1 MGKNVN
7 DNDETCEITCSSNLT
22 GEKTAEVVGRLHH
35 CPVPGNVAHGGERVE
50 HLRPRDPGHAVH
62 AERGEVLLGELVD
75 ERLVLLRVEEGVKD
89 APVLE
94 QGNLRLGRLSE
105 LQHDI

>member
-1 MGKNVN
+1 MGKNEN
-7 DNDETCEITCSSNLT
+7 DGDETYEVTCGSNLT
-22 GEKTAEVVGRLHH
+22 GEKAAKVVGRLDD

>member
-1 MGKNVN
+1 MTRF
-7 DNDETCEITCSSNLT
+7 TCGSNLP
-22 GEKTAEVVGRLHH
+22 GEKASKVVGSLDD
-35 CPVPGNVAHGGERVE
+35 CPVPGNVAHGGQCIEN
-50 HLRPRDPGHAVH
+50 LRPRDPGDAVH
-62 AERGEVLLGELVD
+62 AECGEVLLGELVD
-75 ERLVLLRVEEGVKD
+75 ERLVLFRVEEGVED